1 MFRAT
6 VPRTRNYRT
15 HTWMT
20 EKLICYMSTKIFAT
34 IQYIVYNANKPKKRL
49 SVHVWYTVITPRPVR
64 ETNTLQWYH
73 SIKMPPGGHRRHHHP
88 GAPNVTP
95 GRPDRFQLRVPDLR
109 EGRAD
114 TTIWQCTEMTAPAT
128 AAERL
133 TCHVRSIL
141 GRYKFREHIG
151 VKLGTY
157 HCPDL

>member
-1 MFRAT
+1 MRS
-6 VPRTRNYRT
+6 PRLA
-15 HTWMT
+15 MCAAIF
-20 EKLICYMSTKIFAT
+20 KLSGLYWFWRSELGLLISP
-34 IQYIVYNANKPKKRL
+34 QHNANKPKKRL

-73 SIKMPPGGHRRHHHP
+73 SIKMPPGGHRRHHHS
-88 GAPNVTP
+88 GARFKRDP
-95 GRPDRFQLRVPDLR
+95 GRPDRFHLRVPDLR
-109 EGRAD
+109 EGRVD

-141 GRYKFREHIG
+141 GRYKFREHIS
-151 VKLGTY
+151 VKFGTC